1 VNAAVNMRFSR
12 EVDDSTRL
20 VLGQQSGDEVKVANA
35 AFDEHMPCIA
45 VERGEILQIAGV
57 GQLVEVDDGFVGLG
71 QPVEDKIAAN
81 ETSGA
86 GH

>member
-1 VNAAVNMRFSR
+1 V
-12 EVDDSTRL
+12 
-20 VLGQQSGDEVKVANA
+20 
-35 AFDEHMPCIA
+35 PCIA
-45 VERGEILQIAGV
+45 VERGEVLQIAGV
-57 GQLVEVDDGFVGLG
+57 GQVIEVDDGFVGLG